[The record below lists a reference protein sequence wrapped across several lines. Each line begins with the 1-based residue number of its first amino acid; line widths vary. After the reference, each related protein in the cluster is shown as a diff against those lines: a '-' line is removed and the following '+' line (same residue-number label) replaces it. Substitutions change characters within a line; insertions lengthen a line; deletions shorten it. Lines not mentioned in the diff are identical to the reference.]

1 MKLWCKLFVIS
12 LIVAGLFAV
21 TICSDIHSGSVNCPT
36 DSVKSQVP
44 CVVDTLGTEAVNEYD
59 MKQCILKSDSAYVER
74 YTDSVADRD
83 MMPQEDADVM
93 KHEML
98 KALMSSQSINQ

>member
-12 LIVAGLFAV
+12 LLVAGLFAV
-21 TICSDIHSGSVNCPT
+21 TICSDIHSGLVNCPM
-36 DSVKSQVP
+36 DSAKSQVP

-59 MKQCILKSDSAYVER
+59 MRQCILKSDSACVER
-74 YTDSVADRD
+74 YTDSVADRNK
-83 MMPQEDADVM
+83 MSQENVDAM